1 MTSTE
6 PSEKK
11 AARAD
16 TPPPSRLSRLPAP
29 LRRVIDFA
37 SSLKLTV
44 VFLSLGLLL
53 VFIGT
58 LAQVDEGLYAAQ
70 NRYFRSFFVWWGP
83 HGATWKLPVFPG
95 GYLVGTVLLV
105 NLFAAHA
112 RRFKLSANKIGIT
125 IIHSGLVLLL
135 LGQLATDMLSTE
147 SSMRL
152 EEGETKSY
160 SENGRLSELVLIDT
174 SGAQGDR
181 VYSVSEKRL
190 AKGGEIR
197 DARLPFV
204 LRVKNYWPNA
214 SIFEE
219 PPIKANIPA
228 GSLKP
233 QATAGLLKDDY
244 VLPQPLTTDMD
255 LRDVPA
261 AVVEVVGEA
270 DSTHRSYGSFLVY
283 SGVSARQSFTVDGK
297 SYEIA
302 LRFARYYKPYSIQLL
317 NFTHERYKGT
327 DIPKN
332 FASRV
337 RVENQRSKE
346 AREVL
351 IYMNTPLRYEGTTF
365 YQAGFDP
372 NNDRLERKVTILQVV
387 ENPGWLTP
395 YLSCVLVGLGL
406 VTQFLMHLVKFVTKR
421 RSA

>member
-1 MTSTE
+1 MTGTE

-11 AARAD
+11 EARTEAS
-16 TPPPSRLSRLPAP
+16 PSRLSRLPAP
-29 LRRVIDFA
+29 LRRAIDFF
-37 SSLKLTV
+37 SSLRLTV
-44 VFLSLGLLL
+44 VFLCLGLLL

-95 GYLVGTVLLV
+95 GYFVGTILLV
-105 NLFAAHA
+105 NLFSAHA

-174 SGAQGDR
+174 SAAPSDR
-181 VYSVSEKRL
+181 VYSVSEKVL

-204 LRVKNYWPNA
+204 LRVKNFWPNA
-214 SIFEE
+214 SLFEE
-219 PPIKANIPA
+219 PPIKANIPPGA
-228 GSLKP
+228 LQPKP
-233 QATAGLLKDDY
+233 TAGALRADY
-244 VLPQPLTTDMD
+244 VLPQPVTTDMD

-261 AVVEVVGEA
+261 AVVEVVGA
-270 DSTHRSYGSFLVY
+270 NGPLDSFLVY
-283 SGVSARQSFTVDGK
+283 SGLSTRQGFTVDGK

-337 RVENQRSKE
+337 RVESQRTKE

-421 RSA
+421 RTA

>member
-1 MTSTE
+1 MISAETI
-6 PSEKK
+6 EKK
-11 AARAD
+11 AAPGVPLRS
-16 TPPPSRLSRLPAP
+16 SRLERLPAP
-29 LRRVIDFA
+29 LRRAIDFF

-58 LAQVDEGLYAAQ
+58 LAQVDEGLYQAQ

-95 GYLVGTVLLV
+95 GYLVGTVLIV
-105 NLFAAHA
+105 NLLSAHA
-112 RRFKLSANKIGIT
+112 RRFKLTWAKLGIF
-125 IIHSGLVLLL
+125 IIHGGLVLLL

-147 SSMRL
+147 SAMRL

-160 SENGRLSELVLIDT
+160 SENGRASELVLIDT

-181 VYSVSEKRL
+181 VYSVGDKRL

-197 DARLPFV
+197 DPRLPFII
-204 LRVKNYWPNA
+204 RVKNHWPNA

-219 PPIKANIPA
+219 PPIKENIPP
-228 GSLKP
+228 GSFQPKP
-233 QATAGLLKDDY
+233 TAGLLRNDY
-244 VLPQPLTTDMD
+244 VLPQPITTDME
-255 LRDVPA
+255 LRDIPA
-261 AVVEVVGEA
+261 AVVEVVG
-270 DSTHRSYGSFLVY
+270 DQGSLGSFLVY
-283 SGVSARQSFTVDGK
+283 SGLSTRQGFTVDGK

-302 LRFARYYKPYSIQLL
+302 LRFARYYKPYSIQLMK
-317 NFTHERYKGT
+317 FTHERYKGT

-337 RVENQRSKE
+337 RVENQLTKE

-351 IYMNTPLRYEGTTF
+351 IYMNSPLRYAGTTF
-365 YQAGFDP
+365 YQAGFAPD
-372 NNDRLERKVTILQVV
+372 NDQRERQVTILQVV

-395 YLSCVLVGLGL
+395 YFSCVLVGLGL
-406 VTQFLMHLVKFVTKR
+406 VTQFLMHLVKFVRKGR
-421 RSA
+421 KA